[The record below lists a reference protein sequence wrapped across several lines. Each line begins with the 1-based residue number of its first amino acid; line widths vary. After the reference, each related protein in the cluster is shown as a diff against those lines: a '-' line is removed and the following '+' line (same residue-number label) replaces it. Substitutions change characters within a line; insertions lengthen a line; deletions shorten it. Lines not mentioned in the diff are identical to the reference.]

1 MKDIDIHISARRVRR
16 ETVWLAVC
24 VLLVE
29 ILNAWAI
36 AAYGTP
42 WTELVTSLGYVV
54 ASGIVL
60 YVALAVLRF
69 VVALGIRGRHA
80 AAPEQANDNDKVI
93 TI

>member
-1 MKDIDIHISARRVRR
+1 MKDIDIRRVRR

-36 AAYGTP
+36 AAYSTP

-54 ASGIVL
+54 AAGIVL

-69 VVALGIRGRHA
+69 VMALAIRSRRE

>member
-54 ASGIVL
+54 AAGIVL

-69 VVALGIRGRHA
+69 MVPLGIRGRRA

>member
-1 MKDIDIHISARRVRR
+1 M
-16 ETVWLAVC
+16 
-24 VLLVE
+24 LLVE

-54 ASGIVL
+54 AAGIVL

-69 VVALGIRGRHA
+69 VVALAVRGRRA

>member
-36 AAYGTP
+36 AAYGTL

-54 ASGIVL
+54 AAGIVL

>member
-36 AAYGTP
+36 ASYDAP
-42 WTELVTSLGYVV
+42 WTELVTSLGYVAAAAV
-54 ASGIVL
+54 AL
-60 YVALAVLRF
+60 YAALAVLRF
-69 VVALGIRGRHA
+69 VAALAMRGRKAKAHGYG
-80 AAPEQANDNDKVI
+80 NDDDNVI

>member
-54 ASGIVL
+54 AAGIVL
-60 YVALAVLRF
+60 YVALAVLSF

>member
-1 MKDIDIHISARRVRR
+1 MKDIDRHISARRVRR
-16 ETVWLAVC
+16 ETVWLEVC

-54 ASGIVL
+54 AAGIVL

-69 VVALGIRGRHA
+69 VVALGIRGRRA

>member
-54 ASGIVL
+54 TAGIVL

>member
-54 ASGIVL
+54 AAGIVL

-69 VVALGIRGRHA
+69 VVALGISGRHA
-80 AAPEQANDNDKVI
+80 AAPELANDNDKVI

>member
-36 AAYGTP
+36 AAYDTP

-54 ASGIVL
+54 AAGIVL

-69 VVALGIRGRHA
+69 VVALAIRNRRA